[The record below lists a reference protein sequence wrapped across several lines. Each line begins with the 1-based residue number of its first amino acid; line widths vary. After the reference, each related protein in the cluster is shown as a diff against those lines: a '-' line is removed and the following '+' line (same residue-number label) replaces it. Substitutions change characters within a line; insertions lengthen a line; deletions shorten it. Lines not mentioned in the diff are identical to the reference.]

1 MSCFAVIMPD
11 VHVEHRRLK
20 IEINSQQSKQG
31 KGIHSTYALKAIH
44 LKLLLIYCHFQQ
56 KIPLNG
62 GLESGGYYNSM

>member
-1 MSCFAVIMPD
+1 MLGKRFLLTYKMTF
-11 VHVEHRRLK
+11 H
-20 IEINSQQSKQG
+20 QQSKQG